1 MTMVTLLQ
9 QNIYLW
15 LAYIFRGILHD
26 HHDHGGKH
34 GAGGVESFTTE
45 DSRSIPHWC
54 TLSTRDLKAHPHSD
68 ILPLT
73 QPHLFQQG
81 QTS

>member
-1 MTMVTLLQ
+1 MTIM
-9 QNIYLW
+9 IM
-15 LAYIFRGILHD
+15 
-26 HHDHGGKH
+26 
-34 GAGGVESFTTE
+34 VESMVLEELKVLQLRTAE
-45 DSRSIPHWC
+45 GDCIPHWC